1 MFDYYIVGGRWKN
14 CLVLKD
20 KVVKSKRRTQFNDA
34 FANITDV
41 ESFFNKPNLVS
52 HAMVKDIDWDKTAEL
67 SKLYYIDYYN
77 RQSDDFK
84 DKNTMDDYLKENYNG
99 IVTFFSSVIIDG
111 DWISDIDKVEL
122 EIIITDIK
130 NSKNESMAVAVID
143 YHN

>member
-1 MFDYYIVGGRWKN
+1 MNTTCLTGRLGNNPELKYFDSGKVKASFSIAVKGKK
-14 CLVLKD
+14 KD
-20 KVVKSKRRTQFNDA
+20 EA
-34 FANITDV
+34 HWINI
-41 ESFFNKPNLVS
+41 E
-52 HAMVKDIDWDKTAEL
+52 AWDKTAEL

-122 EIIITDIK
+122 EIIITNIK